1 MVDIGLI
8 NNLIGGSKAFT
19 TFHRET
25 EEADCLDIHKL
36 TKRLPDDVAK
46 GLIIKETGCHTITDF
61 QSLPLL
67 EKKKYLAL
75 LHEQGISIRQLN
87 RLTGTS
93 KGIIQRTLTEGMPH
107 NSKPQP

>member
-8 NNLIGGSKAFT
+8 NNLIGDSNAFT

-25 EEADCLDIHKL
+25 EGADCLDIHKL

-46 GLIIKETGCHTITDF
+46 ELIIKETGCPTITDF
-61 QSLPLL
+61 QLLPLL
-67 EKKKYLAL
+67 EQKKYLVH

-93 KGIIQRTLTEGMPH
+93 KGIIQRTLTEGTPH
-107 NSKPQP
+107 NSEPQP